1 MRRFACKLT
10 RQSTPFY
17 AAYSACVE
25 CFINSVPN
33 LPLTVFGSVEPDGL
47 SNDFLRRWSELGGE
61 IRDHLRAT
69 IAK

>member
-1 MRRFACKLT
+1 MQAD
-10 RQSTPFY
+10 TPKQTFLRCVLC
-17 AAYSACVE
+17 ACVE
-25 CFINSVPN
+25 CFMNSVPN
-33 LPLTVFGSVEPDGL
+33 LPLTVFGSVEPDGV